1 MRLLKR
7 RYETS
12 YLAVRGRIRIDRAGL
27 DVRRDGTALSLLAS
41 NGTGDAGHGG

>member
-1 MRLLKR
+1 MKFTKR

-12 YLAVRGRIRIDRAGL
+12 YLAVRGYIRIDRVGL
-27 DVRRDGTALSLLAS
+27 DVHRDGAALSLLAS